1 MISNTH
7 EHDGLLHSQI
17 LEREKNKDIL
27 ILSSEFIE
35 GFTHSSDRMAY
46 LKISGFPSELASAT
60 GGAPLK
66 LINARI
72 ETCWQIG
79 TASPS
84 FGKTELTYLPYPKE
98 LFTFA
103 TNMIFTFV
111 SLDEK
116 QEVDL
121 LQWILD
127 KHFSA
132 K

>member
-1 MISNTH
+1 MSTEI
-7 EHDGLLHSQI
+7 
-17 LEREKNKDIL
+17 
-27 ILSSEFIE
+27 IE
-35 GFTHSSDRMAY
+35 GFSNSSVKLDY
-46 LKISGFPSELASAT
+46 LKISGFPNELASSS
-60 GGAPLK
+60 GGPPLK

-84 FGKTELTYLPYPKE
+84 FGKTELSYLPYPKE
-98 LFTFA
+98 LVTFV

-121 LQWILD
+121 LHWILE
-127 KHFSA
+127 KHFPA
-132 K
+132 E

>member
-1 MISNTH
+1 MITNTH
-7 EHDGLLHSQI
+7 EHDGLLHSHI
-17 LEREKNKDIL
+17 SERDKNNDIL
-27 ILSSEFIE
+27 TLSSEFIE
-35 GFTHSSDRMAY
+35 GFTHSSDKMAY
-46 LKISGFPSELASAT
+46 LKISGFPSELASST

-98 LFTFA
+98 LVTFV
-103 TNMIFTFV
+103 TNMIFTYV

-121 LQWILD
+121 LKWILD

-132 K
+132 E

>member
-1 MISNTH
+1 MITNTH
-7 EHDGLLHSQI
+7 EHDGLLHSHI
-17 LEREKNKDIL
+17 SERDKNNDIL
-27 ILSSEFIE
+27 TLSSEFIE
-35 GFTHSSDRMAY
+35 GFTHSSDKMAY
-46 LKISGFPSELASAT
+46 LKISGFPNELASST
-60 GGAPLK
+60 GGPPLK

-98 LFTFA
+98 LVTFV

-121 LQWILD
+121 LHWILE
-127 KHFSA
+127 KHFPA
-132 K
+132 E